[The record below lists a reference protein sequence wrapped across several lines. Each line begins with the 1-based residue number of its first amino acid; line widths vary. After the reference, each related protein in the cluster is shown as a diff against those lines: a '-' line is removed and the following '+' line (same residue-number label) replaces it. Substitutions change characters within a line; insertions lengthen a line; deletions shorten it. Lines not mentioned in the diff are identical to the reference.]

1 MVHVAVVLLLAHIIV
16 VKSSRTD
23 QSDTLFIGSIS
34 VRDKSHFRSVFER
47 QISESPSDASKVYHA
62 ILGLH
67 SLSERVPNP
76 DAACLSLNKPIANP
90 EEAFYVSAGH
100 KLIGSAKC
108 KVSSSEVEKLS
119 EQLLTEDIS
128 IENLFYLVS
137 SMKHLNIKID
147 ANHVLSIINKI
158 KAKDTSPMTLSFAL
172 QILSQLGL
180 TKSNISGHVSNIDN
194 VLEHASEISDN
205 RLFYEKGLYT
215 TSFVAKSIVD
225 FLTAYGE
232 VPKSVENK
240 LVKLFNYLYTRR
252 QTANVRAS
260 AYLVAAFKSLTDSSL
275 LLPVVIE
282 SSIKSNENLG
292 FSIPPILS
300 IDQTHPILNL
310 RLKHIWT
317 DTFFKPSEF
326 EIKAHGVYA
335 IKRTTGDRILISS
348 SDLGTFKQDDKNN
361 AFQLTLN
368 LDAKTTA
375 GYYELDVTATPGSKK
390 TNGHQKLLGIASVQ
404 IPLYMITEAKVAQAT
419 VTIMNTAREQHVAD
433 ISLTPEKTYK
443 ASTASGAITLEI
455 GQQISIDLNIV
466 DSNRISLAAHQVF
479 IQLTHQKT
487 QQAITYTCTET
498 ITDKKPEKKSYKLL
512 LDPDMSAAEF
522 DYLSGIYKVD
532 LIVGDSSIKAP
543 ILWHMF
549 DLDLRFVGEAGDE
562 TKRRIAQATDI
573 SRQESSSPA
582 GSRRAF
588 TPNAI
593 IGSGPT
599 TAKPEIDHVFRAPEK
614 RAPPFLA
621 LTFTILCLLP
631 LLGLIIAWSV
641 IGFNISNFK
650 FSISNII
657 FHAGLICKLLLVLF
671 ITIINLF

>member
-1 MVHVAVVLLLAHIIV
+1 MLLRIYRKVQNLDYNQEKPISLPYASLEELLLDHVICTNFEFRDGVKFRKMILQYNENPFTILRHPNSMCAQDYTVLYKHVKNISSAPNPNQNCDTLSPDVVRPNDSFISRGILIKCEEQVLNELKPDYNPYGVSSDVICPHNWFIPSDITNECDKYVPNESYSSYISNVIVSDVEHSQNQCVSSRLPSQWYDESEGTPGYHCQGLVSKSLSSQYWAEGDEIVDVSCPPLRPLVFVVRRTEEMVHVAVVLLLAHIIV

-119 EQLLTEDIS
+119 KQLLTEDIS

-180 TKSNISGHVSNIDN
+180 TKSNISGH
-194 VLEHASEISDN
+194 
-205 RLFYEKGLYT
+205 YEKGLYT

-275 LLPVVIE
+275 LV
-282 SSIKSNENLG
+282 SYTS
-292 FSIPPILS
+292 
-300 IDQTHPILNL
+300 
-310 RLKHIWT
+310 
-317 DTFFKPSEF
+317 
-326 EIKAHGVYA
+326 Y
-335 IKRTTGDRILISS
+335 
-348 SDLGTFKQDDKNN
+348 N
-361 AFQLTLN
+361 AF
-368 LDAKTTA
+368 TT
-375 GYYELDVTATPGSKK
+375 
-390 TNGHQKLLGIASVQ
+390 
-404 IPLYMITEAKVAQAT
+404 
-419 VTIMNTAREQHVAD
+419 
-433 ISLTPEKTYK
+433 
-443 ASTASGAITLEI
+443 
-455 GQQISIDLNIV
+455 
-466 DSNRISLAAHQVF
+466 
-479 IQLTHQKT
+479 
-487 QQAITYTCTET
+487 
-498 ITDKKPEKKSYKLL
+498 
-512 LDPDMSAAEF
+512 
-522 DYLSGIYKVD
+522 
-532 LIVGDSSIKAP
+532 
-543 ILWHMF
+543 
-549 DLDLRFVGEAGDE
+549 
-562 TKRRIAQATDI
+562 
-573 SRQESSSPA
+573 
-582 GSRRAF
+582 
-588 TPNAI
+588 
-593 IGSGPT
+593 
-599 TAKPEIDHVFRAPEK
+599 
-614 RAPPFLA
+614 
-621 LTFTILCLLP
+621 
-631 LLGLIIAWSV
+631 
-641 IGFNISNFK
+641 
-650 FSISNII
+650 
-657 FHAGLICKLLLVLF
+657 
-671 ITIINLF
+671 

>member
-1 MVHVAVVLLLAHIIV
+1 MFFVAFVLLIAHVLA
-16 VKSSRTD
+16 VKCIQAD
-23 QSDTLFIGSIS
+23 QGNTLFIGSIS
-34 VRDKSHFRSVFER
+34 VRDKKHFRSVFER
-47 QISESPSDASKVYHA
+47 QINESPSDASKVYHA

-67 SLSERVPNP
+67 SLGERVPNP
-76 DAACLSLNKPIANP
+76 DDVCSSLNKPITNP
-90 EEAFYVSAGH
+90 EEALYVS
-100 KLIGSAKC
+100 I
-108 KVSSSEVEKLS
+108 SEVEKLS
-119 EQLLTEDIS
+119 KQLLTEDIS

-137 SMKHLNIKID
+137 SMKNLNIK
-147 ANHVLSIINKI
+147 
-158 KAKDTSPMTLSFAL
+158 SFVL

-180 TKSNISGHVSNIDN
+180 TKSNISGH
-194 VLEHASEISDN
+194 
-205 RLFYEKGLYT
+205 YEKGLYT
-215 TSFVAKSIVD
+215 TSFVAKSIID

-232 VPKSVENK
+232 VPNSVENK
-240 LVKLFNYLYTRR
+240 LVKLFNHLYTRR
-252 QTANVRAS
+252 QNTNVRAS
-260 AYLVAAFKSLTDSSL
+260 AYLVAAFKSLTDSPL

-282 SSIKSNENLG
+282 SSVKSNEDLG
-292 FSIPPILS
+292 LSIPPTLS
-300 IDQTHPILNL
+300 IDQTHPILDL

-317 DTFFKPSEF
+317 DIYFKPSEF
-326 EIKAHGVYA
+326 NLKANGVYA
-335 IKRTTGDRILISS
+335 IKRTTGDRILSSS
-348 SDLGTFKQDDKNN
+348 SDLGAFKQDDKNN
-361 AFQLTLN
+361 AFQLTLD
-368 LDAKTTA
+368 LDTKTTP

-390 TNGHQKLLGIASVQ
+390 TNGRQKLLGITNVQ
-404 IPLYMITEAKVAQAT
+404 IPLRIITEAKVAQT
-419 VTIMNTAREQHVAD
+419 TITIMDSAREQHVAD

-466 DSNRISLAAHQVF
+466 DSKQISLTAHQVF

-487 QQAITYTCTET
+487 QQAITYTCTEKN
-498 ITDKKPEKKSYKLL
+498 TDKKSEKKSYKLL
-512 LDPDMSAAEF
+512 LDPDSSAAEF

-562 TKRRIAQATDI
+562 TKRRIAQATDV

-657 FHAGLICKLLLVLF
+657 FHAGLISICYLYFVYWYRLDMFTTLKYLSILGVPTFLAGHRVLRAQV
-671 ITIINLF
+671 IAKQQQTVSSTQSLNVKK